1 MKKLMA
7 IATLAMAA
15 QSFAGIDG
23 IYGPDD
29 RKDVYQVSNTLHRTL
44 AKSTAGMVA
53 NSMFAK
59 ASAPNTF
66 NLQGSRTLGESE
78 NLCSGEKFTNQFL
91 APMCSGFLV
100 GPDTL
105 VTAGHCFKSIPKSKT
120 ENLTPEEVCKYFAW
134 VFEYEQ
140 KTATS
145 DPTKN
150 IPLSNIALCKSV
162 AFAQLDTSFD
172 FAIIKLDRKVVGR
185 APLKYRAAGKIPDST
200 KLVVI
205 GQPNG
210 LPTKISANGK
220 ITLNSEPTR
229 FSTNLDTFHGNSG
242 SAVFDATT
250 GTVEGIL
257 IMGKTDY
264 VPSIKGNEKSCKVVN
279 KCDDNAN
286 NCSAGLEGRTILKGE
301 VVLRIQPLAALIQK
315 TVLAK

>member
-1 MKKLMA
+1 MKTLLA

-29 RKDVYQVSNTLHRTL
+29 RKDVYQVSNALHRTL
-44 AKSTAGMVA
+44 AKSTAGMVSNA
-53 NSMFAK
+53 MFAK
-59 ASAPNTF
+59 TATQGVF
-66 NLQGSRTLGESE
+66 NLTNTRTLGAAE
-78 NLCSGEKFTNQFL
+78 NLCSGEKFAEQQL

-105 VTAGHCFKSIPKSKT
+105 ITAGHCFKSIPKSKT
-120 ENLTPEEVCKYFAW
+120 EKLTPEEVCKYFAW
-134 VFEYEQ
+134 VFDYEQ
-140 KTATS
+140 KSATS

-150 IPLSNIALCKSV
+150 IPITNIYSCKQV
-162 AFAQLDTSFD
+162 LAAQLDGTYD

-185 APLKYRAAGKIPDST
+185 APLKFRAAGKIADT
-200 KLVVI
+200 AKLVVI

-220 ITLNSEPTR
+220 VNLNTEPSR

-250 GTVEGIL
+250 GVVEGIL
-257 IMGKTDY
+257 IMGKNDY
-264 VPSIKGNEKSCKVVN
+264 VPSIKGNPNSCKVVN

-286 NCSAGLEGRTILKGE
+286 NCLGGIEGGVILKGE
-301 VVLRIQPLAALIQK
+301 VALRIQPLAGLIQK
-315 TVLAK
+315 ALAIK